1 MAADVAAAAGGG
13 GVAGVVSGISEEG
26 VMIELLTGA
35 VDLSEQ
41 PIAEA
46 IPPSDNILTN
56 LRRVNIAAFN
66 G

>member
-1 MAADVAAAAGGG
+1 M
-13 GVAGVVSGISEEG
+13 AGVVSGISEEG